1 MDNRGKRIF
10 FRQLAKN
17 KNKSKNLNIKNLK
30 AVDEVPS
37 FLKEEFRKL
46 EEIAYHFRK
55 NNKGGKTQTKLDI
68 KAQNFKLYTK
78 KAGDTDYSL
87 HEDRENLPSST
98 S

>member
-1 MDNRGKRIF
+1 MILY
-10 FRQLAKN
+10 RQLAKN

-55 NNKGGKTQTKLDI
+55 NNKGGKTQTKLHI
-68 KAQNFKLYTK
+68 KAQHFKLFTK

-87 HEDRENLPSST
+87 HEDQENLANSS